1 MSEQAK
7 AGSDKVGV
15 SLCPASLSLP
25 MLRRPAGITGC
36 PFIFPRQSEAE
47 TPSMRPESLG
57 ERGSASGEV
66 GDLGTATQDSSPH
79 NPMAPS
85 LGIGPH
91 VCRGFPPEVAD
102 RSFRADLLDPQ
113 VFFLWR
119 SLLVGHPLQWVTWGG
134 GVQRGLVLIQGHPTR
149 QGQTSLEPNKSWVGS
164 CLGFLFHP

>member
-1 MSEQAK
+1 M
-7 AGSDKVGV
+7 GV

-47 TPSMRPESLG
+47 IPSMRPESLG

-66 GDLGTATQDSSPH
+66 VDLGTATQDSSPH

-91 VCRGFPPEVAD
+91 VRRGFPPEVAD

-113 VFFLWR
+113 VFFSLAFSLGR
-119 SLLVGHPLQWVTWGG
+119 SPPAVGNLGG